1 LHSTGTVLGLFRNWD
16 GHTGECQL
24 AAGDTLALYTDGV
37 TEASDA
43 RGEEFGQRGLIE
55 SLRHNAS
62 LDAKATVDAV
72 LREIQE
78 YSAGEQADDI
88 TLIVARCQGA
98 PKPAKKRRATKKRP

>member
-1 LHSTGTVLGLFRNWD
+1 M
-16 GHTGECQL
+16 
-24 AAGDTLALYTDGV
+24 

-43 RGEEFGQRGLIE
+43 KGEEFGQRGLIE

-72 LREIQE
+72 LREILE

-88 TLIVARCQGA
+88 TLIVARCKGA
-98 PKPAKKRRATKKRP
+98 PKPGKKKRVR